1 VYLTGLGAVNPSIA
15 DGAQGAGNTTTNTIA
30 VYFSGTAGTN
40 AFSGLPQCC
49 AALYQLNVTVPTT
62 GLTVGPNFLDI
73 AGPDSYMSYVL
84 VPIAAASSSSETANA
99 RTAADT
105 APPRFHRRAQPTP
118 SLRNPVPRKP
128 FGALKKPGQGQ

>member
-1 VYLTGLGAVNPSIA
+1 
-15 DGAQGAGNTTTNTIA
+15 
-30 VYFSGTAGTN
+30 
-40 AFSGLPQCC
+40 
-49 AALYQLNVTVPTT
+49 
-62 GLTVGPNFLDI
+62 
-73 AGPDSYMSYVL
+73 MSYVL

-105 APPRFHRRAQPTP
+105 APPRVHRRAQPTP